1 MGVKMGDDEGCLA
14 PLASVEE
21 AEEAMCAIA
30 DLLDGCHVARSDLDA
45 VLLITSLRTSD
56 ANANLQILKLRALF
70 IMYREMEHRRRIRD
84 LWQAAR
90 T

>member
-1 MGVKMGDDEGCLA
+1 MGDDEGCLA

-56 ANANLQILKLRALF
+56 ANANLQIWRLRALF
-70 IMYREMEHRRRIRD
+70 VMRRELEHRQHLRA
-84 LWQAAR
+84 LCQAAR